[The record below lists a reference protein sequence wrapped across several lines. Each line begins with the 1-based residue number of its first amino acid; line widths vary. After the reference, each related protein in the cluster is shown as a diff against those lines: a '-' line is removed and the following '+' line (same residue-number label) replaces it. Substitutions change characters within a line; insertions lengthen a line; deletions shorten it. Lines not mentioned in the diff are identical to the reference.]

1 MNKQKERE
9 DKLLQNSVE
18 GYEHNLSL
26 LLDTLKVELQDINK
40 DKTTQYGN
48 FKTLMWLNI
57 VFVGIS
63 VKILEYTLVNK
74 YIFIL
79 FVISSAL
86 SVFFALI
93 GMIGSKHNA
102 YTSIGRAKCMANIPN
117 DIWIKSQGYLTVIY
131 AYRKVVK
138 YNGIKLIRRSKWL
151 GYSKWSSLSAFFI
164 LLILSFN
171 VIEFQKG
178 KIVPDKNKKTPPT
191 QPIVKPSISKR
202 SNESAEVIPPRMDGN
217 NSKPDSKS

>member
-9 DKLLQNSVE
+9 DKLLHQLVE

-40 DKTTQYGN
+40 DKITQYGN
-48 FKTLMWLNI
+48 FKTIMWLNI

-63 VKILEYTLVNK
+63 VKILEYTIHNQWIFV
-74 YIFIL
+74 IFIIPSAFSVL
-79 FVISSAL
+79 FS
-86 SVFFALI
+86 LI

-102 YTSIGRAKCMANIPN
+102 YTSVGRAKHMANIPN
-117 DIWIKSQGYLTVIY
+117 NIWIKSQGYLTVIY
-131 AYRKVVK
+131 AYRKVIK

-151 GYSKWSSLSAFFI
+151 RYSKWSTLSSF
-164 LLILSFN
+164 LLLLVLSFN

-178 KIVPDKNKKTPPT
+178 KIVSDKQTPPT
-191 QPIVKPSISKR
+191 QPIVKPTTGKR
-202 SNESAEVIPPRMDGN
+202 SNESAEVIPPKMDG
-217 NSKPDSKS
+217 STKKPNQK